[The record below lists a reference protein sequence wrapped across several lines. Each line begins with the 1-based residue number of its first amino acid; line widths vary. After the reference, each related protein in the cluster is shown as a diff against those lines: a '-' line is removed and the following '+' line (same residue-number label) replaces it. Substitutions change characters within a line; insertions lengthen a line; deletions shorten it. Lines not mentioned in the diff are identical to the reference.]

1 MVYKIFRLALH
12 GPYNIEIF
20 RIQIG
25 RPTILMQTSWM
36 RFFLLIYS
44 YLFYILLS
52 VDVIILETIQVS
64 LLTGNE
70 NFNMN
75 IKVIKTRFDQFAFR
89 PNVQMVSKTLSPV
102 AKTILYG
109 RPILGQPLSP
119 RYPTKS
125 KVEFLKKKTPRIFS
139 EKT

>member
-89 PNVQMVSKTLSPV
+89 PNVQMVSKTFSPV

-109 RPILGQPLSP
+109 RPLSP
-119 RYPTKS
+119 RYPPKS
-125 KVEFLKKKTPRIFS
+125 KVENSLRSIIENGLTFHQLTK
-139 EKT
+139 